1 MVVTVIRMATAL
13 ACAVMLTGVAAAEP
27 AVEHGGAVQQQTH
40 PSEPAPP
47 VDVHQ
52 HLERI
57 EQIVNTI
64 LEIGPPGEPITAD
77 EERIGDV
84 PQRVGTT
91 GTPVS
96 ARTGETVIVD
106 RAKLEDLRVHVRQAR
121 EALRVL
127 QRGERGDHGRPGS

>member
-40 PSEPAPP
+40 PSEPADPRR

-52 HLERI
+52 HLERTPV

-64 LEIGPPGEPITAD
+64 LEIETA
-77 EERIGDV
+77 R
-84 PQRVGTT
+84 
-91 GTPVS
+91 
-96 ARTGETVIVD
+96 RT
-106 RAKLEDLRVHVRQAR
+106 
-121 EALRVL
+121 
-127 QRGERGDHGRPGS
+127 DHGRRGA